1 LTFCNKETFKAQ
13 SFDVKSFKSLHA
25 TKWTKITNE
34 MKAFVNFGMGT
45 YTTYKDTF
53 IIITEEQLKLEL

>member
-1 LTFCNKETFKAQ
+1 
-13 SFDVKSFKSLHA
+13 VKSFKSLHSA
-25 TKWTKITNE
+25 EWTKLTNE

-53 IIITEEQLKLEL
+53 IYKRRVALA